1 LNDVSNTQTLSD
13 GLMRDIFE
21 HMVHLLEQGESFVLA
36 TIFSRTGSAP
46 RTAGARM
53 LIHADG
59 SIVGTIGGGLLEARV
74 QQTAPQVFQDRRAQV
89 QAFNLTS
96 KDASQMDMICG
107 GQVEVLVDF
116 IDAADDTLRLVYPA
130 LLTAMKAR
138 QRAWLL
144 TTIPSDDG
152 QAARCMVKEDGTVV
166 GEPGIAEMVGIGAGS
181 PIGLFGGSTP
191 ETEELPDIASSRYP
205 VLIDHGGQRLL
216 VEPIHNTGTVY
227 IFGAGHISQRLA
239 PLTGM
244 VGFSTVVLDDRPEFA
259 NRERFDTADQV
270 IVIDSFE
277 GVLDRLPIDRDSY
290 LVVVTRGHMHDKTVL
305 AQALRTRAG
314 YIGMIGS
321 HGKRDATYRAL
332 SQEGF
337 GAEDFARVHSPIGLA
352 IGAESPEEIA
362 VCIAAELIKVRAE
375 AR

>member
-1 LNDVSNTQTLSD
+1 
-13 GLMRDIFE
+13 MKDIFE
-21 HMVHLLEQGESFVLA
+21 HIVHLLEQRESFVLA

-53 LIHADG
+53 VVHTDG

-89 QAFNLTS
+89 QAFDLTS
-96 KDASQMDMICG
+96 KDASQVDMICG
-107 GQVEVLVDF
+107 GRVEVLVDF

-130 LLTAMKAR
+130 LLAAMKAR

-144 TTIPSDDG
+144 TTIPSGDG
-152 QAARCMVKEDGTVV
+152 KATRCMVKEDGTMV
-166 GEPGIAEMVGIGAGS
+166 GESGVAEMVGVGAGS
-181 PIGLFGGSTP
+181 PIGLFGDRTP
-191 ETEELPDIASSRYP
+191 GTELPDIASSRYP
-205 VLIDHGGQRLL
+205 VLIDHAGQRLL

-239 PLTGM
+239 PLAGM
-244 VGFSTVVLDDRPEFA
+244 VGFSTVVLDDRAEFA
-259 NRERFDTADQV
+259 NRARFDTADQV
-270 IVIDSFE
+270 IVMDSFE
-277 GVLDRLPIDRDSY
+277 GALDRLPIDCDSY
-290 LVVVTRGHMHDKTVL
+290 LVIVTRGHVHDKTVL

-321 HGKRDATYRAL
+321 HEKRDATYRAL

-337 GAEDFARVHSPIGLA
+337 GTEDFARVHSPIGLP

-375 AR
+375 MR